1 MYIQLEIKFSNIVFC
16 CCCSS
21 GSSLVNAG
29 DINLGVS
36 DFKCPPGYVIYP
48 HPQQCELYY
57 TCYNTEPTY
66 LWQCRSNLLF
76 DLVYD
81 GCNWPEQT
89 YCGNRTRP
97 DQSTGNSFPVRHYVK
112 IYYIYSWWLIS
123 LLSHSEPTTKIQ
135 SVPTEATTQ
144 SWSTSPKPIT
154 CPDDGFYP
162 AFTDSCNSVFY
173 TCLDG
178 YPFSTVSHRTFL
190 HPRKVFRF

>member
-1 MYIQLEIKFSNIVFC
+1 LYRGCIYSSKLKFSNI

-97 DQSTGNSFPVRHYVK
+97 DRSTGITHFLSVIMRK
-112 IYYIYSWWLIS
+112 SIIS
-123 LLSHSEPTTKIQ
+123 I
-135 SVPTEATTQ
+135 
-144 SWSTSPKPIT
+144 
-154 CPDDGFYP
+154 
-162 AFTDSCNSVFY
+162 
-173 TCLDG
+173 LDG
-178 YPFSTVSHRTFL
+178 LFPSFRTQNQQRKSSLYPRKPPLNLGLLVLSQSHAPMMDFIQPLPIAVIQFSTHASMAIHFL
-190 HPRKVFRF
+190 L